1 MNIIGRKS
9 RNTDQALIKAGI
21 ELIAQGNYDPTVRA
35 ICTLANV
42 NQGMFVYYFG
52 FKEEYMKVLFQK
64 IYEDYLSKLQDYP
77 EKDAKAAI
85 QLQQIFYRMTKYFI
99 ENFNTANFLT
109 EALYHSKAAS
119 YFTNYRVQ
127 HFIFVRTLIEQAQ
140 REGDICSDMNSYE
153 IYTTLQ
159 SILIQPIII
168 KNNILQQHKNEPLM
182 DKLKLIDVS
191 SESSLQKR
199 LRVAFKGLRP

>member
-1 MNIIGRKS
+1 MIIIGRKS

-64 IYEDYLSKLQDYP
+64 IYEDYLTKLQDYP
-77 EKDAKAAI
+77 
-85 QLQQIFYRMTKYFI
+85 
-99 ENFNTANFLT
+99 
-109 EALYHSKAAS
+109 AS

-168 KNNILQQHKNEPLM
+168 KNNILQQHKNKPLM

>member
-1 MNIIGRKS
+1 MIIIGRKS

-109 EALYHSKAAS
+109 EALY
-119 YFTNYRVQ
+119 RQ
-127 HFIFVRTLIEQAQ
+127 
-140 REGDICSDMNSYE
+140 
-153 IYTTLQ
+153 Q
-159 SILIQPIII
+159 SCL
-168 KNNILQQHKNEPLM
+168 LFHKLPR
-182 DKLKLIDVS
+182 S
-191 SESSLQKR
+191 
-199 LRVAFKGLRP
+199 AFYLRPHTYRTGPEGRRYLQRYEQL

>member
-1 MNIIGRKS
+1 MIIIGRKS

-77 EKDAKAAI
+77 ADLLPYDK
-85 QLQQIFYRMTKYFI
+85 IFYRKLQYGK
-99 ENFNTANFLT
+99 L
-109 EALYHSKAAS
+109 
-119 YFTNYRVQ
+119 
-127 HFIFVRTLIEQAQ
+127 
-140 REGDICSDMNSYE
+140 SD
-153 IYTTLQ
+153 
-159 SILIQPIII
+159 
-168 KNNILQQHKNEPLM
+168 
-182 DKLKLIDVS
+182 
-191 SESSLQKR
+191 
-199 LRVAFKGLRP
+199 

>member
-1 MNIIGRKS
+1 MIIIGRKS

-77 EKDAKAAI
+77 EKPYITAKLPPISQTTASSILSSSAHLSNRPSVKAISAAI
-85 QLQQIFYRMTKYFI
+85 
-99 ENFNTANFLT
+99 
-109 EALYHSKAAS
+109 
-119 YFTNYRVQ
+119 
-127 HFIFVRTLIEQAQ
+127 
-140 REGDICSDMNSYE
+140 
-153 IYTTLQ
+153 
-159 SILIQPIII
+159 
-168 KNNILQQHKNEPLM
+168 
-182 DKLKLIDVS
+182 
-191 SESSLQKR
+191 
-199 LRVAFKGLRP
+199 

>member
-1 MNIIGRKS
+1 
-9 RNTDQALIKAGI
+9 
-21 ELIAQGNYDPTVRA
+21 
-35 ICTLANV
+35 
-42 NQGMFVYYFG
+42 
-52 FKEEYMKVLFQK
+52 
-64 IYEDYLSKLQDYP
+64 
-77 EKDAKAAI
+77 
-85 QLQQIFYRMTKYFI
+85 MTKYFV
-99 ENFNTANFLT
+99 ENFNTANFLN

-127 HFIFVRTLIEQAQ
+127 HFIFIRTLIEQAQ

-159 SILIQPIII
+159 SILVQPIII
-168 KNNILQQHKNEPLM
+168 KNSILEQHKNEPLM
-182 DKLKLIDVS
+182 EKLKLIDVD

>member
-1 MNIIGRKS
+1 MIIIGRKS

-42 NQGMFVYYFG
+42 NQGMFV
-52 FKEEYMKVLFQK
+52 
-64 IYEDYLSKLQDYP
+64 YEDYLSKLQDYP

>member
-1 MNIIGRKS
+1 MIIIGRKS

-99 ENFNTANFLT
+99 ENFNTANCLLF
-109 EALYHSKAAS
+109 
-119 YFTNYRVQ
+119 
-127 HFIFVRTLIEQAQ
+127 
-140 REGDICSDMNSYE
+140 
-153 IYTTLQ
+153 
-159 SILIQPIII
+159 
-168 KNNILQQHKNEPLM
+168 HKLP
-182 DKLKLIDVS
+182 
-191 SESSLQKR
+191 R
-199 LRVAFKGLRP
+199 PAFYLRPHTYRTGPAWRRYLQRYEQLWNLHDFAEYTDPADNYQK

>member
-1 MNIIGRKS
+1 MIIIGRKS

-127 HFIFVRTLIEQAQ
+127 HFIFVRTHALK
-140 REGDICSDMNSYE
+140 SW
-153 IYTTLQ
+153 
-159 SILIQPIII
+159 SITGWSI
-168 KNNILQQHKNEPLM
+168 KASFM
-182 DKLKLIDVS
+182 
-191 SESSLQKR
+191 
-199 LRVAFKGLRP
+199 

>member
-1 MNIIGRKS
+1 MIIIGRKS

-42 NQGMFVYYFG
+42 NHGMFVYYFG
-52 FKEEYMKVLFQK
+52 FKEEYMKVIFQK
-64 IYEDYLSKLQDYP
+64 IYEDYLSKLQNYP
-77 EKDAKAAI
+77 DKNAKAVI

-99 ENFNTANFLT
+99 DNFNTAHFLT
-109 EALYHSKAAS
+109 DALYNHKTAA

-140 REGDICSDMNSYE
+140 RDGDICSDMNSYE

-159 SILIQPIII
+159 SILIQPIVI
-168 KNNILQQHKNEPLM
+168 KILSC
-182 DKLKLIDVS
+182 S
-191 SESSLQKR
+191 STKTN
-199 LRVAFKGLRP
+199 P

>member
-1 MNIIGRKS
+1 MIIIGRKS

-109 EALYHSKAAS
+109 
-119 YFTNYRVQ
+119 
-127 HFIFVRTLIEQAQ
+127 
-140 REGDICSDMNSYE
+140 
-153 IYTTLQ
+153 
-159 SILIQPIII
+159 
-168 KNNILQQHKNEPLM
+168 
-182 DKLKLIDVS
+182 
-191 SESSLQKR
+191 
-199 LRVAFKGLRP
+199 

>member
-1 MNIIGRKS
+1 MIIIGRKS

-109 EALYHSKAAS
+109 EALYHSKC
-119 YFTNYRVQ
+119 R
-127 HFIFVRTLIEQAQ
+127 RLLQA
-140 REGDICSDMNSYE
+140 G
-153 IYTTLQ
+153 
-159 SILIQPIII
+159 
-168 KNNILQQHKNEPLM
+168 
-182 DKLKLIDVS
+182 
-191 SESSLQKR
+191 SLQLQR
-199 LRVAFKGLRP
+199 QRQVLRRQALRHTPLLSSHLGVLPPTGKCHRGK

>member
-1 MNIIGRKS
+1 MIIIGRKS

-119 YFTNYRVQ
+119 YFITV
-127 HFIFVRTLIEQAQ
+127 HIAADIAFTL
-140 REGDICSDMNSYE
+140 GLFDMNSYE

>member
-1 MNIIGRKS
+1 MIIIGRKS

-77 EKDAKAAI
+77 EKGCQSRYPAAAD
-85 QLQQIFYRMTKYFI
+85 LLPYDKIFYRKLQYGK
-99 ENFNTANFLT
+99 L
-109 EALYHSKAAS
+109 
-119 YFTNYRVQ
+119 
-127 HFIFVRTLIEQAQ
+127 
-140 REGDICSDMNSYE
+140 SD
-153 IYTTLQ
+153 
-159 SILIQPIII
+159 
-168 KNNILQQHKNEPLM
+168 
-182 DKLKLIDVS
+182 
-191 SESSLQKR
+191 
-199 LRVAFKGLRP
+199 